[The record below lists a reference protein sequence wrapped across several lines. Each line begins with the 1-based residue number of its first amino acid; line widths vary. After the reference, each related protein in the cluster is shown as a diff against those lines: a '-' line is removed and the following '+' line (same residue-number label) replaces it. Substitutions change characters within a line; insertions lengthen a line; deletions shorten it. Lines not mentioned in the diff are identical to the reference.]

1 MKKQFAIITVLLAT
15 LSGCV
20 TTTPP
25 AERFTTLATFDAKET
40 KERLSEGKNTI
51 HGSAFIRQGG
61 GGIVTCAG
69 GPVEL
74 VPATDYASAR
84 IYALYGSTQK
94 GYNSVKGGK
103 RVDFKNE
110 PPLYDTLTR
119 TTTCDAQGFFKFDK
133 VADGDFYIASI
144 VVWEVGRFNYQ
155 GGALMQRVTVKGGE
169 SKEITLTP

>member
-1 MKKQFAIITVLLAT
+1 MKTKSVILAAMLAT

-20 TTTPP
+20 TQPP
-25 AERFTTLATFDAKET
+25 AERFTTLAKFDAKEM
-40 KERLSEGKNTI
+40 KAGLSEGKNTI

-84 IYALYGSTQK
+84 VYALYGSTQK

-119 TTTCDAQGFFKFDK
+119 TATCDAQGFFKFDK